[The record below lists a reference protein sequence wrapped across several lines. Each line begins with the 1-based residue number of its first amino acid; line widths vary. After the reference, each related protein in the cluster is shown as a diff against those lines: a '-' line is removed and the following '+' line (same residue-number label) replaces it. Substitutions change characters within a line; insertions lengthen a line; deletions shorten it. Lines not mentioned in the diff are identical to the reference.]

1 MRKFIKRTI
10 IFALIA
16 LFIPFVLIPCY
27 EIFVGGISPQQKFD
41 EMIANLN
48 FTSLDIWKRVITIFI
63 ALWGG
68 KAIIWAISAGPMKVE
83 KP

>member
-16 LFIPFVLIPCY
+16 LFIPFILIPAY
-27 EIFVGGISPQQKFD
+27 EIFVGGISMQQKHA
-41 EMIANLN
+41 EMMANLN
-48 FTSLDIWKRVITIFI
+48 FTSVDIWKRVATIFI